1 MGKAERPKGKRS
13 EEKKE
18 KQKKKFIAK
27 IEARRAMEQESQG
40 EESGQVDSNDVVDLL
55 SNVDKPRVVVA
66 EPGEVDSLAADISDK
81 VLAGTMLS
89 ERTGTDEKDVPV

>member
-1 MGKAERPKGKRS
+1 MGKAERPKSVLSCDGGPYDPEKKTRKYKTRRGKRS

-66 EPGEVDSLAADISDK
+66 EPGEVDSLAA
-81 VLAGTMLS
+81 
-89 ERTGTDEKDVPV
+89 